1 MTVPRLAAMHDYVD
15 YHARRTPARM
25 ACIWREGWLSYA
37 ELEEAIN
44 ACAALL
50 KREGIGPG
58 ERVAVLAAAGPVY
71 LIALMAV
78 SRLGAIYV
86 GVNPKNTIRE
96 IAGLIEDTDPAAF
109 LVETDTADQTRTDR
123 IRRAGF
129 LAPVVELGGPEDL
142 PDTEEVRET
151 HPVASDDIAVIVF
164 TSGSTGRAKGA
175 ALHHGGLIEA
185 AIGQYAHLDARTDR
199 AARYLSN
206 LPINHVGGVMNLTLG
221 ALVGGGSLV
230 FRDRFDPL
238 ETLRVLET
246 EEVTTWLQVPA
257 MFTLVA
263 NHPEFDRTDF
273 SALRTICIGG
283 GPVSAPTLARLR
295 STSAEVFVE
304 YGQTEVMSSLSY
316 SDFNAPDEVLLNTI
330 GRFDPRFETRIVGPD
345 NQACPVDIVGEIQAR
360 GNCTLRRYWG
370 NEEATAAA
378 FTSDGWL
385 KTGDLALQRPDGNI
399 VLKGRNS
406 EMIKSA
412 GYNVY
417 PREVEQILETH
428 PKVAEVV
435 VFGIP
440 DAVYSERVVAA
451 IELRDIE
458 DRPTEAD
465 LVAWCRTQLARYK
478 LPRAFL
484 MSESLPRLPNGKL
497 DRPAVRRLGERIEQT
512 A

>member
-1 MTVPRLAAMHDYVD
+1 MTVPRLAGMHDYVD
-15 YHARRTPARM
+15 YYARRTPAQM
-25 ACIWREGWLSYA
+25 ACIWKEGELSYA
-37 ELEEAIN
+37 GLERAVN
-44 ACAALL
+44 ACVAML
-50 KREGIGPG
+50 KRQGICPG
-58 ERVAVLAAAGPVY
+58 NRVAVLAAAGPTY

-86 GVNPKNTIRE
+86 GVNPKHTTRE
-96 IAGLIEDTDPAAF
+96 IADLIEDTDPAMF
-109 LVETDTADQTRTDR
+109 VVETDTADRTRTDR
-123 IRRAGF
+123 IRSAGF
-129 LAPVVELGGPEDL
+129 PGPVMELGGPDDL
-142 PDTEEVRET
+142 PDAEGSEDS
-151 HPVASDDIAVIVF
+151 HPAASDDIAVIVF

-185 AIGQYAHLDARTDR
+185 AIGQYAHLDARMDR
-199 AARYLSN
+199 PARYLSN

-246 EEVTTWLQVPA
+246 DAVTTWLQVPA

-273 SALRTICIGG
+273 SSVRTICIGG

-295 STSAEVFVE
+295 STGADVFVE

-316 SDFNAPDEVLLNTI
+316 SEFNAPDEVLLNTI
-330 GRFDPRFETRIVGPD
+330 GRFDPRFETRIAGPD
-345 NQACPVDIVGEIQAR
+345 NQVCPIDIVGEIQAR

-370 NEEATAAA
+370 NEQATAAA

-417 PREVEQILETH
+417 PREVEQVLETH
-428 PKVAEVV
+428 PNVAEVV

-440 DAVYSERVVAA
+440 DPVYSERVVAA
-451 IELRDIE
+451 IELRDTE
-458 DRPTEAD
+458 NTPTEAD
-465 LVAWCRTQLARYK
+465 LVAWCRAQLARYK
-478 LPRAFL
+478 LPRAFV